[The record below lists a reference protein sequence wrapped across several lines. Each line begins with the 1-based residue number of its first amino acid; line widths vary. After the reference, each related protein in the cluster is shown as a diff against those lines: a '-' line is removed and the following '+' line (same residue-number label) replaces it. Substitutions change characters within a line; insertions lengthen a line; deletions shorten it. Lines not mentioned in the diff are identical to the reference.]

1 MQNIKTI
8 RGDLDASDLRVAI
21 VAARFN
27 DLVVES
33 LIKGALD
40 SLRSHGVDAVGWPG
54 WPGTLCMASF
64 AMS

>member
-40 SLRSHGVDAVGWPG
+40 TLRSHGADDRNINLVRVPGAVEMG
-54 WPGTLCMASF
+54 LAL
-64 AMS
+64 